1 MVINKKVEH
10 FLNKDAILDLIANE
24 DWKKLF
30 SEAEV
35 NLANDI
41 QTLHKILVNS
51 NLTSTDELLQKL
63 DHVPVCFFK
72 QFYDLTNIT
81 LPDNITSIGNSAFSD
96 CTSLT
101 SIAIP
106 TSVTNISGYAFIRCS
121 SLTSIAIPDGVTSI
135 DWGAFE
141 GCSNLRS
148 ILFGKNSHLITIG
161 HSAFGQCTNLESITL
176 PNNVTSIGDWAFEG
190 CSSLT
195 SITIQDSVT
204 SIGYHAFQNCKN
216 LETIYF
222 NGTKDQ
228 WKLIKKGQPW
238 KDGTNEVKIIFK
250 G

>member
-1 MVINKKVEH
+1 MVINKKVED
-10 FLNKDAILDLIANE
+10 FLNKNAILDLIANE
-24 DWKKLF
+24 DWKNLF

-72 QFYDLTNIT
+72 QFDDLTSIT
-81 LPDNITSIGNSAFSD
+81 LPDNITSIGNGAFGMCSN
-96 CTSLT
+96 LT
-101 SIAIP
+101 SIKIP
-106 TSVTNISGYAFIRCS
+106 NSVMSISSLAFSYCGNLASITIPDSVTNIGWSAFIRCS
-121 SLTSIAIPDGVTSI
+121 SLTSITIPYGVTNIDEQTFNGCSSLASITIPDS
-135 DWGAFE
+135 
-141 GCSNLRS
+141 
-148 ILFGKNSHLITIG
+148 
-161 HSAFGQCTNLESITL
+161 
-176 PNNVTSIGDWAFEG
+176 VTSIGDWAFEG

-195 SITIQDSVT
+195 SITIPNSVI

-216 LETIYF
+216 LKTIYF

>member
-1 MVINKKVEH
+1 MEISQKLRD
-10 FLNKDAILDLIANE
+10 FLNSSYVIELIADE
-24 DWKKLF
+24 DWKNLF
-30 SEAEV
+30 SKAEV

-72 QFYDLTNIT
+72 QFDDLTSIT
-81 LPDNITSIGNSAFSD
+81 LPNNITSIGNGAFGN

-101 SIAIP
+101 SITIP
-106 TSVTNISGYAFIRCS
+106 TGVTNISSFAFSGCNN
-121 SLTSIAIPDGVTSI
+121 LTSITIPDNVISI
-135 DWGAFE
+135 DWGAFK

-176 PNNVTSIGDWAFEG
+176 PNNVTSISDWAFEG

-250 G
+250 

>member
-1 MVINKKVEH
+1 MVINKKVED
-10 FLNKDAILDLIANE
+10 FLNKNAILDLIANE
-24 DWKKLF
+24 DWKNLF

-72 QFYDLTNIT
+72 QFYDLTSIT
-81 LPDNITSIGNSAFSD
+81 LPDNITSIGNGAFGMCSN
-96 CTSLT
+96 LT
-101 SIAIP
+101 SIKIP
-106 TSVTNISGYAFIRCS
+106 NS
-121 SLTSIAIPDGVTSI
+121 VTSI
-135 DWGAFE
+135 SSLAFSYC
-141 GCSNLRS
+141 GNLRG

-250 G
+250 

>member
-1 MVINKKVEH
+1 MVINKKVED
-10 FLNKDAILDLIANE
+10 FLNKNAILDLIANE
-24 DWKKLF
+24 DWKNLF

-72 QFYDLTNIT
+72 QFYDLTSIT
-81 LPDNITSIGNSAFSD
+81 LPDNITSIGNGAFGMCSN
-96 CTSLT
+96 LT
-101 SIAIP
+101 SIKIP
-106 TSVTNISGYAFIRCS
+106 NSVTSIS
-121 SLTSIAIPDGVTSI
+121 SLAFSYCGNLASITIPNSVTSI

-141 GCSNLRS
+141 SCSNLRG

-250 G
+250 